1 MTNTSPTP
9 EGLKAESDKHQ
20 ASMIRGAQ
28 DIMRQPLHGTRVV
41 DLTHVLAGPSCTTI
55 LADLGAEVVKIERPV
70 VGDLSRQVDPFRHGE
85 SYYFAGLNRNKRS
98 VALDLKREGAKR
110 VLEELVR
117 KADVLVEN
125 FRPGMLASLGF
136 GYQRLHELN
145 PALVICSISGFGQ
158 SGPLREHKSFDLVAQ
173 AMAGVMSLTGE
184 PGRPPVRAGVP
195 VGDILAGVYGAVA
208 IASALIGRTKFGRGC
223 VIDLSMF
230 DALLS
235 TLPYFASRYLAD
247 GDILPPVGS
256 GDPKVVPY
264 GAFPAAD
271 GYIAIA
277 VFGDDFWPPLCRAIE
292 RPDLAA
298 DTELAK
304 ASARVHRREEI
315 ESALVDR
322 LKTKTVSEWCELF
335 ASAGI
340 PHAPVL
346 SVGAA
351 LDHPHTHARHLIL
364 DLPHQT
370 CGTVRTVGSPIN
382 INGEPVTTSA
392 TPGPI
397 LGEHTEQV
405 LRELGYD
412 AEMIARL
419 SAEGAVA
426 S

>member
-1 MTNTSPTP
+1 MTISSLTSDNP
-9 EGLKAESDKHQ
+9 GSASGNAQ
-20 ASMIRGAQ
+20 ASTLRGAQ
-28 DIMRQPLHGTRVV
+28 NIMRQPLHGTRVV

-55 LADLGAEVVKIERPV
+55 LADLGAEVVKIEKPG

-98 VALDLKREGAKR
+98 VALDLKRDGAKR

-117 KADVLVEN
+117 RADVLVEN
-125 FRPGMLASLGF
+125 FRPGMLESLGF

-195 VGDILAGVYGAVA
+195 IGDILAGVYGAVA
-208 IASALIGRTKFGRGC
+208 IASALVGRATSGHGC

-235 TLPYFASRYLAD
+235 TLPYFAGRYLAD

-256 GDPKVVPY
+256 GDPKVAPY

-277 VFGDDFWPPLCRAIE
+277 VFGDDFWPSLCRAIE

-298 DTELAK
+298 DPALTNTAG
-304 ASARVHRREEI
+304 RVQRRQEV
-315 ESALVDR
+315 ESALVER
-322 LKTKTVSEWCELF
+322 LKTKSVAEWCGIL
-335 ASAGI
+335 AVAGI

-346 SVGAA
+346 TVGAA
-351 LDHPHTHARHLIL
+351 LDHPHTQARHLIL
-364 DLPHQT
+364 ELEHQKY
-370 CGTVRTVGSPIN
+370 GKIRTVGSPIN
-382 INGEPVTTSA
+382 IDGDPVTVSA
-392 TPGPI
+392 TPGPM

-405 LRELGYD
+405 LTELGYD
-412 AEMIARL
+412 AEMIASLR
-419 SAEGAVA
+419 AQGAIA